1 MLFSFLLYAYERL
14 HENKHKYSANK
25 SDFTVILLTLDC
37 ATCLPS
43 QKAGTQGFNYSYAA
57 MLDSILLE

>member
-1 MLFSFLLYAYERL
+1 MERL
-14 HENKHKYSANK
+14 HENKHQKHNANK

-37 ATCLPS
+37 ATGLPS
-43 QKAGTQGFNYSYAA
+43 QKAGTQRFNYSCAA